1 MHTVRLT
8 RPGSFCSGTP
18 IAADLTPREQHQ
30 TRFVLTCAHFFRES
44 PAARVRGRG
53 FTRRVVAV
61 HQVPGTDIAVAEVD
75 RPLPPMSVPRVAAT
89 PLPLGARVLTHGVS
103 GVRQGRA
110 LLPLPFAL
118 SRVST
123 LVRPAHLL
131 RSGAIKGDSGAAV
144 IHESAVY
151 ATQSLVFDPAGRNLG
166 LATVAPLAPHW
177 HTLRLLL
184 GH

>member
-1 MHTVRLT
+1 MHPVRLT
-8 RPGSFCSGTP
+8 RRGSFCTGTL
-18 IAADLTPREQHQ
+18 IAADLTPREQHR

-44 PAARVRGRG
+44 DEAHVRGRG

-61 HQVPGTDIAVAEVD
+61 HRVPGTDIAVAEMD
-75 RPLPPMSVPRVAAT
+75 RPAPPTTVPRVART
-89 PLPLGARVLTHGVS
+89 PLPLGARVLTDAAS
-103 GVRQGRA
+103 GLREGRA

-144 IHESAVY
+144 LHEGAVY
-151 ATQSLVFDPAGRNLG
+151 ATQALVFDPGGRNLG
-166 LATVAPLAPHW
+166 LATVAPVAPHW
-177 HTLRLLL
+177 HTLRCLLRR
-184 GH
+184 

>member
-8 RPGSFCSGTP
+8 RRGSFCSGTP
-18 IAADLTPREQHQ
+18 IAADLTPREHHQ
-30 TRFVLTCAHFFRES
+30 TRFVLTCGHFFRES
-44 PAARVRGRG
+44 SEARVRGRQ
-53 FTRRVVAV
+53 VVEV
-61 HQVPGTDIAVAEVD
+61 HRVPGTDIAVAEVD
-75 RPLPPMSVPRVAAT
+75 RPLPPMSVPRVSAT
-89 PLPLGARVLTHGVS
+89 PLPLGARVVTHGVS
-103 GVRQGRA
+103 GARKGRA

-144 IHESAVY
+144 IHQAAVY

-166 LATVAPLAPHW
+166 LATVAPVAPHW

-184 GH
+184 KR